1 MPGSG
6 ARHAEGMGVTLART
20 PDIRSVGTQVV
31 RLDRLPAFSERE
43 RTDGPGRSYPGHVN
57 FAAMSPLAWVYEL
70 LDLALFVAATWA
82 FADCV
87 RRRPDAFPA
96 VGRRS
101 KGLWLALTGLSALYG
116 MGAVLSSAA
125 PMGIIA
131 IAAVV
136 ITAVYLLDIRPKI
149 IEITSGR

>member
-1 MPGSG
+1 M
-6 ARHAEGMGVTLART
+6 RVTFHALT
-20 PDIRSVGTQVV
+20 PLGWI
-31 RLDRLPAFSERE
+31 
-43 RTDGPGRSYPGHVN
+43 
-57 FAAMSPLAWVYEL
+57 YEL
-70 LDLALFVAATWA
+70 LDIALLIAAVWA
-82 FADCV
+82 FVDCI

-96 VGRRS
+96 VGRCS
-101 KGLWLALTGLSALYG
+101 KGLWAVLTGLAAVYAVGGALSA
-116 MGAVLSSAA
+116 SA